1 MSAQDEDESDAE
13 AAAPPEDARA
23 KRQRRRA
30 PDTIL
35 TLKDKDGHEYFC
47 FDDLG
52 VKAVQCMMQN
62 AEATAAEGTRGD
74 KFVLDKNTGTYSLM
88 NVIPAS
94 SSPDT
99 VSLRYLKQ
107 GDDHSAPVL
116 TDMCIN
122 ALLTVP
128 EIEAATKDSTE
139 IRFVSLLRR
148 DELKVRDDDLAFA
161 KKLAQVVPNA
171 DVADLFHRNEPL
183 TDKAPYNNNSGRI
196 KYHSER
202 KPLVHRKVVEE
213 NSDAL
218 FVIVDYSVVS
228 GGKGAAAEAALRDE
242 PIDSST
248 GNLNIVRLAV
258 ASCASSR
265 SKMSQTDLLKPEIYK
280 VVADAAKKSLE
291 GDGVALEPGER
302 GGGLYKQNL
311 TPDGSDGLET
321 WYGGSHLTGKAS
333 YKMHAQGLAEA
344 VEEKDASEA
353 QAKANKLLRAR
364 WIAHQSDARRGKH
377 APKYQ
382 SCWQACDAAIDD
394 DFYVPDVSKC
404 IVYTRSSAGETEA
417 QYRRRLIALEQ
428 GLLDVLFEM
437 ERGAYRRRRT

>member
-1 MSAQDEDESDAE
+1 MQ
-13 AAAPPEDARA
+13 
-23 KRQRRRA
+23 
-30 PDTIL
+30 
-35 TLKDKDGHEYFC
+35 TLVDDGHEYLC
-47 FDDLG
+47 FGGGDGLG
-52 VKAVQCMMQN
+52 VQAVQRMMQN
-62 AEATAAEGTRGD
+62 ATATAAEGTRGD

-88 NVIPAS
+88 RVVAAS

-116 TDMCIN
+116 TDMCIK

-128 EIEAATKDSTE
+128 EIDAATKASKK
-139 IRFVSLLRR
+139 IRFVPLLRR

-161 KKLAQVVPNA
+161 KKLATAPNA
-171 DVADLFHRNEPL
+171 DVADLFYRDEPL
-183 TDKAPYNNNSGRI
+183 ADKAPYNNNSGRI

-228 GGKGAAAEAALRDE
+228 GGKGAAAEAALLDE
-242 PIDSST
+242 PIN
-248 GNLNIVRLAV
+248 GLKIVRLAV

-291 GDGVALEPGER
+291 GDGVALSAGAR

-333 YKMHAQGLAEA
+333 YKVHAQGLAEA

>member
-1 MSAQDEDESDAE
+1 M
-13 AAAPPEDARA
+13 
-23 KRQRRRA
+23 K
-30 PDTIL
+30 
-35 TLKDKDGHEYFC
+35 TLVVDDVHKYLCFGGDDG
-47 FDDLG
+47 LG
-52 VKAVQCMMQN
+52 VKAVQRMMQN
-62 AEATAAEGTRGD
+62 ATATAAEGTRGD

-88 NVIPAS
+88 KVVAAS

-122 ALLTVP
+122 ALLTVA

-139 IRFVSLLRR
+139 IRFVPLLRR
-148 DELKVRDDDLAFA
+148 DELKVREDDLAFA
-161 KKLAQVVPNA
+161 KKLATAPNA
-171 DVADLFHRNEPL
+171 DVADLFYRDEPL
-183 TDKAPYNNNSGRI
+183 TDKAPYNNNSGRF

-228 GGKGAAAEAALRDE
+228 GGKGAAAEAALLDE
-242 PIDSST
+242 PIN
-248 GNLNIVRLAV
+248 GLKIVRLAV

-265 SKMSQTDLLKPEIYK
+265 SKMSPTTLLKPEIYK

-333 YKMHAQGLAEA
+333 YKVHAQGLAEA

-353 QAKANKLLRAR
+353 QAKANTLLRAR
-364 WIAHQSDARRGKH
+364 WIAHQSEARRGKH

-394 DFYVPDVSKC
+394 DFYVPNVSEC

-417 QYRRRLIALEQ
+417 QYRRRLLSLEQ

-437 ERGAYRRRRT
+437 ESRS